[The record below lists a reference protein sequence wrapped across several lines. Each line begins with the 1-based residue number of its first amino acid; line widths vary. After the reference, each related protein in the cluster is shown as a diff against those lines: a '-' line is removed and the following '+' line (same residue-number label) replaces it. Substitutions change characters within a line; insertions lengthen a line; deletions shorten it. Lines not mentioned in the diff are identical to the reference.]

1 MIIRMLITPIR
12 NRPEAK
18 KKVTQVSG
26 LNGGG
31 VALLIRDGLTF
42 DPDFKIPAKF
52 GNLEA
57 VTVKIKCGDK
67 YVAFFSWYIP
77 PDVKVVDK
85 GFLEFIENQ
94 GDFVLMG
101 DLNARLRRFGGSNE
115 CGRNLDE
122 SLMAFKGIVLNPPS
136 KPTFFRH
143 TDGILRSTSTLDL
156 FISDD
161 KTAKFLTIF
170 ETLKLSPV
178 YDKDEQYFHLPVVG
192 EFSIEIKRRKERISF
207 HKSFLYAKANWQK
220 FMRDMDVEIIDDL
233 EDLSLGEMSD
243 RIVNAYMKSAT
254 LNIPKNKENK
264 GRENNFPPEIVSVLK
279 SRNYWGRLYRQ
290 NRDEFSANTYKLKI
304 ELANELIA
312 RYKQKQWHEFLNR
325 QGKSPL
331 STIPFW
337 KRINRLRV

>member
-1 MIIRMLITPIR
+1 
-12 NRPEAK
+12 
-18 KKVTQVSG
+18 
-26 LNGGG
+26 
-31 VALLIRDGLTF
+31 
-42 DPDFKIPAKF
+42 
-52 GNLEA
+52 
-57 VTVKIKCGDK
+57 
-67 YVAFFSWYIP
+67 
-77 PDVKVVDK
+77 
-85 GFLEFIENQ
+85 
-94 GDFVLMG
+94 MG

-143 TDGILRSTSTLDL
+143 TDGILRSKSTLDL

-207 HKSFLYAKANWQK
+207 HKSFLYAKANRQK
-220 FMRDMDVEIIDDL
+220 FMRDKDVEIIDDL

-243 RIVNAYMKSAT
+243 RTVSAYMKSAT

-279 SRNYWGRLYRQ
+279 SRNYWGKLYRQ

-312 RYKQKQWHEFLNR
+312 KYKQEQWHEFLNR

-337 KRINRLRV
+337 KRINRLRESKRASKAGALRVDGKLIESSKEKANVFADNLEKKFRHEENEHFKDTKKLKLRIFLERKILRNFSLLPKRG